1 MGAMPSVGV
10 RRITGAIFSAK
21 ENQRLSARG
30 EKKVKLGIQRLMY
43 SWRLLTR
50 LLVSDVGRSISK
62 GLILSLMGLH
72 AGDS

>member
-1 MGAMPSVGV
+1 MGAIPSVGV

-21 ENQRLSARG
+21 ENHRLSARG